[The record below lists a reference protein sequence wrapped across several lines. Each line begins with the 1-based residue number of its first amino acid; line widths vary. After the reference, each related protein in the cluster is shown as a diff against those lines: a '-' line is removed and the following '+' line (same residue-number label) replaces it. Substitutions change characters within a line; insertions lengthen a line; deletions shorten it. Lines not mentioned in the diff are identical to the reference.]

1 MIEMGSLLIGIIP
14 EVVLFA
20 GAVIVSII
28 GLSQSKRIRDAVPA
42 TAAAFIL
49 AALVIIPFVSTPEQ
63 TSDAGHLLPGLA
75 RSVRVIICLVALALV
90 AVSAGS
96 VDRRLEDSFARGRAA
111 FDPIRVL
118 RGEYYA
124 FFLLSITGAMLLT
137 SASDLIWIFLALE
150 LASLPTYVMVAV
162 SRGTRRA
169 QEAAVKYFFL
179 GAMSAAIVLYG
190 FALLY
195 GSTGTL
201 KLVEM
206 HDIFSQQL
214 AAGGLDPLAMVGAAL
229 VILGIA
235 FKITA
240 VPMHFYAPDVYEG
253 AAVHV
258 TAFLSFVP
266 KIAGFITL
274 MIVLSTI
281 GWEGHR
287 PGSGGEMPNG
297 LPMPLTSLLWMIAVM
312 TMTLGNVGALLQRS
326 VKRMLAYSSIAH
338 SGYMLIGILVGP
350 RLGGFDALVFYLLC
364 YGVMNTAVF
373 AALAAIERSNGDE
386 VDSFEDLSG
395 LRVRHPMIAAMLAAG
410 AGSLV
415 GLPPLLGFWGKID
428 LFIAGIN
435 DAQTVLIVIAAINSA
450 ISAWYYL
457 RLAGLPIVGVADRR
471 AELVVGVP
479 SPWPKFAAII
489 CGFGVMAL
497 PLAANALVEASAV
510 VGAERSGLVKQVEP
524 VAPRAPVE
532 PIDPP
537 AEIRSSAEP
546 LPVVDPPPAAS

>member
-1 MIEMGSLLIGIIP
+1 MSEMGSKLIGILP
-14 EVVLFA
+14 EITLFG
-20 GAVIVSII
+20 GAVVVGII
-28 GLSQSKRIRDAVPA
+28 GLSPAKRIRDAVPA
-42 TAAAFIL
+42 VAAAFIL
-49 AALVIIPFVSTPEQ
+49 AALVLIPMVSSPAQ
-63 TSDAGHLLPGLA
+63 TDAAGHLLPNLA
-75 RSVRVIICLVALALV
+75 RSVKMLIGLVSLALV
-90 AVSAGS
+90 AVSAGA
-96 VDRRLEDSFARGRAA
+96 VDRRLEESFARGRAP

-118 RGEYYA
+118 RGEFYA
-124 FFLLSITGAMLLT
+124 FFLLSIAGAMLLT
-137 SASDLIWIFLALE
+137 SATDLIWIFLALE
-150 LASLPTYVMVAV
+150 LSSLPTYVMVAV

-179 GAMSAAIVLYG
+179 GAMSAAMVLYG

-201 KLVEM
+201 KLAEM
-206 HDIFSQQL
+206 HDVFCVQI
-214 AAGGLDPLAMVGAAL
+214 AAGGLDSMAILGAAL

-253 AAVHV
+253 AGVHV
-258 TAFLSFVP
+258 TAFLSFIP
-266 KIAGFITL
+266 KIAGFVTL
-274 MIVLSTI
+274 MVVLSTI

-287 PGSGGEMPNG
+287 VASGGVMPNG
-297 LPMPLTSLLWMIAVM
+297 LPMPLTSLLWMLAVM

-326 VKRMLAYSSIAH
+326 VKRTLAYSSIAH
-338 SGYMLIGILVGP
+338 SGYMLIGIIVGP
-350 RLGGFDALVFYLLC
+350 SLGGFDALVFYMLC

-373 AALAAIERSNGDE
+373 ACLAALERSNGDE

-410 AGSLV
+410 AASLV

-457 RLAGLPIVGVADRR
+457 RIAGLPIVGVADRR
-471 AELVVGVP
+471 AELVVAVP
-479 SPWPKFAAII
+479 SPWPKVAAII

-510 VGAERSGLVKQVEP
+510 AGGERAGIVDR
-524 VAPRAPVE
+524 APRAPVTRPVASVSDLAERE
-532 PIDPP
+532 PALLAPQPP
-537 AEIRSSAEP
+537 VAQP
-546 LPVVDPPPAAS
+546 